1 MGKPTRKSLTGKQ
14 LALDSLPH
22 KQLKSTFGSNPKKQI
37 LITQMVTQT
46 GIGELTLTIE
56 FKLLPFKTAFSK
68 LKTDLRFDDNIIS
81 SVSLRVPQ
89 RALAAD
95 TFEISSVLDMNG
107 IAAGPHV
114 LKVELYEL
122 WNSDERVCEDAQM
135 LFIDYVPQT
144 RESHLVKVPIVKRVA
159 GADLAVASDT
169 EQDLY
174 REMVQKEKRELLHR
188 RDNW

>member
-1 MGKPTRKSLTGKQ
+1 
-14 LALDSLPH
+14 
-22 KQLKSTFGSNPKKQI
+22 
-37 LITQMVTQT
+37 MVTQT
-46 GIGELTLTIE
+46 GIDELTLTIE
-56 FKLLPFKTAFSK
+56 FKLLPSKTAFSK

-89 RALAAD
+89 GALAAD

-122 WNSDERVCEDAQM
+122 WNSDERVCEDAQV

-144 RESHLVKVPIVKRVA
+144 RESHLVKVPIVKSVA

>member
-1 MGKPTRKSLTGKQ
+1 MK
-14 LALDSLPH
+14 
-22 KQLKSTFGSNPKKQI
+22 
-37 LITQMVTQT
+37 
-46 GIGELTLTIE
+46 
-56 FKLLPFKTAFSK
+56 
-68 LKTDLRFDDNIIS
+68 
-81 SVSLRVPQ
+81 
-89 RALAAD
+89 
-95 TFEISSVLDMNG
+95 G

-122 WNSDERVCEDAQM
+122 WTNGERVCENAQV
-135 LFIDYVPQT
+135 LLIDYVPQT
-144 RESHLVKVPIVKRVA
+144 RESHLVKVPIVKSVA